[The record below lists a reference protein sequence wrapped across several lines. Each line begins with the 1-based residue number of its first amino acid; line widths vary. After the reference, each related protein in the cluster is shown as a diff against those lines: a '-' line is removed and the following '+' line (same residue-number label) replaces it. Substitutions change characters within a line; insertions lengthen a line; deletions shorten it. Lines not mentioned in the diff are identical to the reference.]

1 MAALFTLNAVST
13 LPQRCPRAYNPAH
26 PPPRFGYRTG
36 GNDEGNVSEHPQQ
49 TEAQTEAPTEWGA
62 PRTKTVAW
70 FDPMISAAA
79 ASSLSGLE
87 FVSAVRDGLLPP
99 PPIAQLMGVRLVEV
113 APGLAVFECT
123 PDESAYNPIGVVH
136 GGLVCTLTDSAA
148 GCAVQ
153 STLEAGVAYTSIDI
167 NVTYL
172 RPVTKESGLIRA
184 TGRVTK
190 PGRKVAYATV
200 EVTDESGKLL
210 AQATSSC
217 LVMDNRAAT

>member
-1 MAALFTLNAVST
+1 VSDH
-13 LPQRCPRAYNPAH
+13 LQRRY
-26 PPPRFGYRTG
+26 
-36 GNDEGNVSEHPQQ
+36 SS
-49 TEAQTEAPTEWGA
+49 EWGE
-62 PRTKTVAW
+62 PRSKTVTW
-70 FDPMISAAA
+70 YDPMVNAGV
-79 ASSLSGLE
+79 ASTLSGLD
-87 FVSAVRDGLLPP
+87 FLFAIRDGLLPA
-99 PPIAQLMGVRLVEV
+99 PPIAQLMGFALVLVER
-113 APGLAVFECT
+113 GLAVFECT

-136 GGLVCTLTDSAA
+136 GGLVCTLADSAA

-190 PGRKVAYATV
+190 PGRKVAYATI
-200 EVTDESGKLL
+200 EVTDAADKLL

-217 LVMDNRAAT
+217 LVMDNRPTA

>member
-1 MAALFTLNAVST
+1 V
-13 LPQRCPRAYNPAH
+13 
-26 PPPRFGYRTG
+26 
-36 GNDEGNVSEHPQQ
+36 NDHPQPSDQ
-49 TEAQTEAPTEWGA
+49 TTRWGA
-62 PRTKTVAW
+62 PRAKTITW
-70 FDPMISAAA
+70 HDPVVSADA
-79 ASSLSGLE
+79 ASTLGGLE
-87 FVSAVRDGLLPP
+87 FLRAVRDGSLPP
-99 PPIAQLMGVRLVEV
+99 APIAQLMGFWLVEV
-113 APGLAVFECT
+113 EPGLAVFECS

-136 GGLVCTLTDSAA
+136 GGLVCTLADSAA

-172 RPVTKESGLIRA
+172 RPVTKDSGRIRA

-200 EVTDESGKLL
+200 EVTDPAGKLL

-217 LVMDNRAAT
+217 LVMDNRGTA

>member
-1 MAALFTLNAVST
+1 LADEQEGSH
-13 LPQRCPRAYNPAH
+13 RDIDWGSPR
-26 PPPRFGYRTG
+26 
-36 GNDEGNVSEHPQQ
+36 S
-49 TEAQTEAPTEWGA
+49 
-62 PRTKTVAW
+62 KTVTW
-70 FDPMISAAA
+70 YDPMVNATAATT
-79 ASSLSGLE
+79 LSGLE
-87 FVSAVRDGLLPP
+87 FLYAVRDGALPR
-99 PPIAQLMGVRLVEV
+99 PPIAQLMGFNLVEV

-123 PDESAYNPIGVVH
+123 PDESVYNPIGVVH

-172 RPVTKESGLIRA
+172 RPVTKDTGLIRA
-184 TGRVTK
+184 TARLTK

-200 EVTDESGKLL
+200 EVTDRAGKLL

-217 LVMDNRAAT
+217 LIMDTRAPG